1 MDPNNKFEVLS
12 KDLDGLNINES
23 LRSRIERLSELP
35 IDQVFELKIWVES
48 ELSRLFDFLKQQGG
62 DMESPLVTGD
72 GYPRSDIDVL
82 QIRLIRRSINM
93 LRNDLK
99 SIIIR
104 AEALMATQF
113 ERMAAKTQ
121 KTERDDEIEYKIP
134 FAVITEVVTTSP
146 SEKAVR
152 IFSAVLF
159 MHTLLTVY
167 TQGLHA
173 DDRILRFG
181 HVHAGNHKS
190 LSALGLVVQSNE
202 DKPVPVKIQRNDR
215 IYDVMLTP
223 SRKWDGPGL
232 LGCRFS
238 QL

>member
-121 KTERDDEIEYKIP
+121 KTERDDEFEYKIP

-146 SEKAVR
+146 SEKA
-152 IFSAVLF
+152 
-159 MHTLLTVY
+159 
-167 TQGLHA
+167 GLHA